1 MLILK
6 GKVSNISD
14 KNFTL
19 KATVKDTPLELQ
31 SYCYH
36 IDNITEGGIYVLVGD
51 IYIDNNVRKFTV
63 DTVFT
68 SVVDDKTDYA
78 ISYVTGYIKYFGKN
92 ATSFIGK
99 NGYAKYQ
106 IESKVGKNVIYY
118 TCSTKMTEPQ
128 IKLFTNLK
136 PDEVVTVQGNFSTE
150 DYQGKPQFNILTKS
164 FNVLYQKDGE
174 KKTSKSTDSDLE
186 FFDAPTEKAIPLD
199 NDF

>member
-6 GKVSNISD
+6 GKVSNIQD

-19 KATVKDTPLELQ
+19 NATLKDTPLELQ

-36 IDNITEGGIYVLVGD
+36 INNITEGGVYVLVGD
-51 IYIDNNVRKFTV
+51 IYLDNNVRKFTV

-78 ISYVTGYIKYFGKN
+78 VSYVTGYIKYFGKN
-92 ATSFIGK
+92 NTSFIGK

-106 IESKVGKNVIYY
+106 IESKVGKNVVYY

-128 IKLFTNLK
+128 VKLFTNLK

-164 FNVLYQKDGE
+164 FNILYQKDSE
-174 KKTSKSTDSDLE
+174 KKTSNSSDKDVD
-186 FFDAPTEKAIPLD
+186 FFEATPKKDIPD
-199 NDF
+199 DF